1 MLLST
6 TKNLGSVPPDSAE
19 YIDNKMMGTQESL
32 QTQVLVQSAG
42 AEEQKNVASST
53 STANKEVKELRDQSK
68 EQLQIT

>member
-1 MLLST
+1 
-6 TKNLGSVPPDSAE
+6 
-19 YIDNKMMGTQESL
+19 MGTQESL

-53 STANKEVKELRDQSK
+53 STANKEVKELQDQSK